1 MTTYVTIHSMGTSAK
16 SVSFS
21 HFLRNSGE
29 VLEEVKHVD
38 VRLARR
44 DGPDIFLG
52 TDQRERAVR
61 DSLGY
66 LARALSAVLR
76 DPVLGVHVT
85 PAISGELSWLGWLS
99 EGDQSEFLSHFLATI
114 RACEDTGGYE
124 PLSRLLNRWRAS
136 AQIMHDP
143 ELASLLVED
152 RGEDSPISVNRPE
165 A

>member
-1 MTTYVTIHSMGTSAK
+1 MTTYVTIMPMSTHTK
-16 SVSFS
+16 SVSLS

-44 DGPDIFLG
+44 DGPDIFFG

-76 DPVLGVHVT
+76 DPELVVRAT
-85 PAISGELSWLGWLS
+85 PAISGELTWLGWLS
-99 EGDQSEFLSHFLATI
+99 EEDQAEFLSLFLATI

-124 PLSRLLNRWRAS
+124 PLLRLLNRWRAS

-143 ELASLLVED
+143 ELASLLVAD
-152 RGEDSPISVNRPE
+152 RGEDSPISLSRPKS
-165 A
+165 